1 MDRDRDLDDDSF
13 LKPGGAFDGPL
24 WEELLAEPGELSPG
38 ARLGP
43 YEIRE
48 PIGAGGMG
56 EVYRARDTRL
66 ARDVAIK
73 ILPAAAR
80 TADARAR
87 FEREARAV
95 AALSHPNVVAVHD
108 VGTEG
113 DVQFVV
119 TELLDG
125 QSLRRRLADYGA
137 LSPAEAID
145 YGMQIALGLAAAHD
159 RGIVHRDLKP
169 DNIFITRDGDIK
181 ILDFG
186 IALYN
191 DTDGDSEATTASL
204 TRTGVY
210 VGTVGYM
217 SPEQVL
223 GQPATTQSDLFGF
236 GVVMYEMLTATH
248 PFSKPTSPEVQTAVL
263 RENPVSLLRIVP
275 GLAPPIVRLI
285 ERCLDKQPAQ
295 RPKSGRDL
303 ALFLEVLGTT
313 DQPPPP
319 TDTSARSPRLRLW
332 AMGALLLLLTAI
344 WSYVQVTTS
353 RSMAAM
359 IDVELARSERLTR
372 YVHDAERT
380 RLAWTARVIASF
392 PELKALFATD
402 AATIRDFLQ
411 AYQQRVPG
419 APVLMAVAA
428 DGTVVARTEEV
439 AARDG
444 RAEGWIDALV
454 AAPGQAAIVD
464 TGNRPGVAVA
474 VTLEA
479 GSNVFGY
486 LVAVELIDQRFATAV
501 SDATH
506 DDVVVLSER
515 DMLAST
521 LREPQIPWRSLESW
535 RKDSAGAT
543 ASEVRI
549 GAQQY
554 AAREVKL
561 ADTPAVSVIVV
572 TSRDEGTEDY
582 RALQRGVTIISLVLL
597 AGGLLSVWFLPGIAA
612 RLQS

>member
-169 DNIFITRDGDIK
+169 DNIFITRDGHIK

-191 DTDGDSEATTASL
+191 DTDADSEATTASL

-210 VGTVGYM
+210 VGTIGYM

-474 VTLEA
+474 VALEA

>member
-210 VGTVGYM
+210 VGTIGYM

-275 GLAPPIVRLI
+275 GLTPPIVRLI